1 MSKMLSKL
9 VMSLTAETSQFTKG
23 MNDANAK
30 LTSIAKQMSSVSGAA
45 KLAAG
50 AIGGIA
56 VALGAAAIGGG
67 LQALVQINDEYT
79 SLTNRVKLATAATG
93 DYNAVLGKLV
103 SASNASGQAL
113 SSSVELFQRMS
124 MSRADLKITND
135 EALKIVDTVGK
146 LGKISGTLPANMA
159 AGTVQL
165 AQAMSTGRVYAEEFN
180 SILENI
186 PALAVEVAKQF
197 GTTAGQLKLM
207 VKDGEL
213 SSKKLAQAIIDS
225 ADSVNEQFKT
235 VKLTVADATVAAQ
248 NNLMMMVGAL
258 DQATG
263 ASDALGSAIQTLSRF
278 MEYIAKEFN
287 NTNSAAYQMAE
298 GFSYVVRASIEY
310 FWGLSNQIAAALA
323 VVAGD
328 FLQTARVAS
337 EFINVLSQPLTLGI
351 VPKIDTKGLGGM
363 ATRAYK
369 ISEDTQKEALKAFSL
384 TGTNQW
390 QKTHRTQKVAGFAGS
405 ALARMA
411 GGGGGGG
418 KGAGKGAAGQ
428 ELDRLKNQA
437 ESLTDSVRKP
447 LEVYRDSIADADKLL
462 SKHLITLDTYNRAV
476 AKYQDTFGD
485 ALNLDDLIGKA
496 ADKWMQPML
505 DGFEKVKD
513 DFSAM
518 ADEVNRLAD
527 EAQKKLDDQL
537 NDAKTVVESTRT
549 EFEKLRD
556 EISRLDGLAAVPGS
570 PLDAATL
577 LKAKQG
583 AVEVFNAQQSGLNS
597 LQNAVANYGKSF
609 EDAFVNATLKGEFS
623 FKNMALSIIEDIE
636 RMALRMLVI
645 QPIVDNIGKGLAK
658 WTGASLT
665 PGGGVSQ
672 GGGGSGFFGNLLG
685 GVVKSFLPG
694 FADGGL
700 TPANQPF
707 IVGERGPEIMMM
719 GQSGRVIPN
728 DVAFGGG
735 GGMAA
740 SGGGGQQVTVY
751 QTFNVQA
758 TDVGSFAAQLKQQSS
773 MIGNIAL
780 GHVQYA
786 DNKRGRSGVMDRSR

>member
-79 SLTNRVKLATAATG
+79 SLTNRVRLATAATG

-103 SASNASGQAL
+103 SSSNASGQAL
-113 SSSVELFQRMS
+113 SDSVELFQRMS

-197 GTTAGQLKLM
+197 GTTTGQLKLM

-235 VKLTVADATVAAQ
+235 VKLTVANTTKAAQ

-263 ASDALGSAIQTLSRF
+263 ASDLLAQTINALAQESGGL
-278 MEYIAKEFN
+278 AKELN
-287 NTNSAAYQMAE
+287 DTNSVAYEFAR
-298 GFSYVVRASIEY
+298 GLSYVTRAATEY
-310 FWGLSNQIAAALA
+310 FWGFTNSVTSWLATLSGQLLSTAS
-323 VVAGD
+323 AGA
-328 FLQTARVAS
+328 Q
-337 EFINVLSQPLTLGI
+337 FINIFSQPLSLGLI
-351 VPKIDTKGLGGM
+351 PKIPTGGLNEAISYLDKLKKETALVAKESYSLKMTNAWANAPKAQMAKVGG
-363 ATRAYK
+363 
-369 ISEDTQKEALKAFSL
+369 
-384 TGTNQW
+384 G
-390 QKTHRTQKVAGFAGS
+390 

-411 GGGGGGG
+411 GGGDKDKKKKKG
-418 KGAGKGAAGQ
+418 KSDAER
-428 ELDRLKNQA
+428 ELDRLKSQA

-476 AKYQDTFGD
+476 AKYQNEFGN

-583 AVEVFNAQQSGLNS
+583 AVDVFNAQQSGLNS

-728 DVAFGGG
+728 DVAFGG
-735 GGMAA
+735 MAA